1 MSSLSLEE
9 FIYQVKRELLEAQ
22 GKHEGE
28 QAFLELQKVELE
40 VSLVVSKKANGK
52 VSVYVAEIGSDIST
66 EQVQRVRLAF
76 DVIDLLPDAA
86 LQKRGIKPS
95 HPTNKSGSK
104 KTVQR
109 GRKAFK

>member
-1 MSSLSLEE
+1 MTSLSLEE

-28 QAFLELQKVELE
+28 LAFLELQKVELE

-52 VSVYVAEIGSDIST
+52 VSVYVAEIGSDISR
-66 EQVQRVRLAF
+66 EQVQRVRLEF

-86 LQKRGIKPS
+86 LQRGIKPGNT
-95 HPTNKSGSK
+95 TNKSSK

-109 GRKAFK
+109 GRKGFK

>member
-9 FIYQVKRELLEAQ
+9 FIYQVKRELLDAQ
-22 GKHEGE
+22 GKHQGE
-28 QAFLELQKVELE
+28 LAFLELQKVEIE

-52 VSVYVAEIGSDIST
+52 VSVYVAEVGSDVSK

-76 DVIDLLPDAA
+76 DVIDMLPDAA
-86 LQKRGIKPS
+86 LEKKGIKPS
-95 HPTNKSGSK
+95 NTTSRSSK

-109 GRKAFK
+109 GRKAFR

>member
-22 GKHEGE
+22 EKHEGE

-52 VSVYVAEIGSDIST
+52 VSVYVAEVGTDIST

-76 DVIDLLPDAA
+76 DVIDLLPAA
-86 LQKRGIKPS
+86 AFEKRGIKPS
-95 HPTNKSGSK
+95 NATNKSSK
-104 KTVQR
+104 KKVQR
-109 GRKAFK
+109 GRKVFK

>member
-22 GKHEGE
+22 EKHEGE
-28 QAFLELQKVELE
+28 LAFLELGKVELE

-52 VSVYVAEIGSDIST
+52 VSVYVAEIGSDISR
-66 EQVQRVRLAF
+66 EQVQRVKLTF

-86 LQKRGIKPS
+86 LQKRGIKPGNA
-95 HPTNKSGSK
+95 TNKSGK

>member
-22 GKHEGE
+22 EKHEGE
-28 QAFLELQKVELE
+28 LAFMELQKVELE

-66 EQVQRVRLAF
+66 EQVQRVKLAF
-76 DVIDLLPDAA
+76 DVIDLLPDAT
-86 LQKRGIKPS
+86 LQKGGIKS
-95 HPTNKSGSK
+95 SNTTNKPSK
-104 KTVQR
+104 KMVQR
-109 GRKAFK
+109 GRKAFR

>member
-22 GKHEGE
+22 EKHEGE
-28 QAFLELQKVELE
+28 LAFLELQKVELE

-66 EQVQRVRLAF
+66 EQVQRVKLAF
-76 DVIDLLPDAA
+76 DVIDLPPDTA
-86 LQKRGIKPS
+86 LQKGGIKS
-95 HPTNKSGSK
+95 SNTNKSNK

-109 GRKAFK
+109 GRKAFR